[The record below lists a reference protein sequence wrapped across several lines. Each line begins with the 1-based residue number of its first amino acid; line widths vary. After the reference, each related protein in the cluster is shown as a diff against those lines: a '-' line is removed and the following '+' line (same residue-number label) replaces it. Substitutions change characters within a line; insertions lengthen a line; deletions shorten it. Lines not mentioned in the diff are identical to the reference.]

1 VGDGLAYLI
10 IGFATAFNILVIKF
24 KIERK
29 RYADGIFDA
38 ICLILL
44 AGVFAGTLGGLIIGT
59 IASAVISVSLFFSPP
74 KFTNEWLNIVKDK
87 INELKA

>member
-1 VGDGLAYLI
+1 MGDGLAYLI

-38 ICLILL
+38 ICLMLL

-59 IASAVISVSLFFSPP
+59 IASAVISVSLFFFDDCPICCCHDYTSSSLD
-74 KFTNEWLNIVKDK
+74 TL
-87 INELKA
+87 

>member
-1 VGDGLAYLI
+1 MGDGLAYLI

-38 ICLILL
+38 ICLMLL
-44 AGVFAGTLGGLIIGT
+44 AQYRDWKQIGR
-59 IASAVISVSLFFSPP
+59 AHV
-74 KFTNEWLNIVKDK
+74 
-87 INELKA
+87 

>member
-1 VGDGLAYLI
+1 MDGGIAYLI
-10 IGFATAFNILVIKF
+10 IGLATAFNILVIKF

-44 AGVFAGTLGGLIIGT
+44 AGVLGNTLGGLIIGT
-59 IASAVISVSLFFSPP
+59 IASAVISISLFFSPP
-74 KFTNEWLNIVKDK
+74 KFTNTYFDIVKEK
-87 INELKA
+87 LNELKA